1 MRCPRATLLVTTV
14 LCLALISSRVQA
26 TLVFST
32 DFESGLPTEMTA
44 PGTHIEGVQG
54 WAGLGQPGN
63 QFAGNFL
70 RYDAL
75 TIFDT
80 QLVLTN
86 LPPHDHVDVSFLL
99 AVIDSWDGTELM
111 KVKIDGVDV
120 FSHWFQLATGDASSY
135 IAPTG
140 GLLSSGTNLGFTNGQ
155 YFARDR
161 AYDMSVEPGFSIP
174 HTASTLTIVWYLGAT
189 SGSAAQNWQGGGDE
203 SWAIDNVRVEV
214 TSDPTGIGDAP
225 APRAL
230 TLLPNS
236 PNPFSNVT
244 MLHVRSDVPGE
255 ATIEVFDATGR
266 RVRLERL
273 PLASGWQDL
282 VWSGVDGDGR
292 PLPSGVYFYRIRS
305 GNETRTHKFVIT
317 R

>member
-1 MRCPRATLLVTTV
+1 MRCSRASLLVTIV

-26 TLVFST
+26 TVVFST
-32 DFESGLPTEMTA
+32 DFESGLPAEITA
-44 PGTHIEGVQG
+44 PGTNIVGVQG

-63 QFAGNFL
+63 QFGGNFL

-75 TIFDT
+75 GILNTS
-80 QLVLTN
+80 LVLTN
-86 LPPHDHVDVSFLL
+86 LPAHDHVDLSFLL
-99 AVIDSWDGTELM
+99 AVIDSWDGTELL
-111 KVKIDGVDV
+111 KISIDGVEV

-135 IAPTG
+135 VAPTG
-140 GLLSSGTNLGFTNGQ
+140 GLLSSGHQLGFTNGG
-155 YFARDR
+155 FFDHDR
-161 AYDMSVEPGFSIP
+161 AYDLSVEPAFSVP

-214 TSDPTGIGDAP
+214 TSDPTGIGDAS

-230 TLLPNS
+230 SLLPNA
-236 PNPFSNVT
+236 PNPFSNMTTLRVG
-244 MLHVRSDVPGE
+244 SDVANE
-255 ATIEVFDATGR
+255 ATIEVFDAAGH
-266 RVRLERL
+266 RVREERV

-282 VWSGVDGDGR
+282 AWSGVDGNGK
-292 PLPSGVYFYRIRS
+292 PLPSGVYFYRIRA
-305 GNETRTHKFVIT
+305 GGQTQTHKFIIT